1 MFSAEG
7 RKNLE
12 KITEMLKLKNKIKY
26 LKLKIKITA
35 KAQQH
40 TGDDRENGQ

>member
-1 MFSAEG
+1 MFSVEG

-35 KAQQH
+35 KAQ
-40 TGDDRENGQ
+40 